1 MYLSQPSTHKFN
13 PSTREIILKY
23 LTKPY
28 SAKEFA
34 AKHGL
39 KQSLV
44 SQSMYNLWQEGALYR
59 EICRCG
65 KGFIYKLHKH
75 KR

>member
-1 MYLSQPSTHKFN
+1 MYQSQQPTHKI
-13 PSTREIILKY
+13 PVRLVILKL
-23 LTKPY
+23 LTKPA

-34 AKHGL
+34 TKHDL

-44 SQSMYNLWQEGALYR
+44 SQSMYNLWQEGELYR
-59 EICRCG
+59 EICSCG